1 MKCLIKVQNFL
12 VMALHV
18 TNKKIIKK
26 EPMKTY
32 FKLVILLLTVSLVS
46 CDDVISVDVQT
57 APSRLV
63 IEASLDWEKGT
74 TGSNQTIKLSKS
86 TPYFDTSTN
95 TSVTNASVRVVNDGD
110 GTEFIFTHQ
119 GNGAYRTTGFIP
131 VIGQSYTLEV
141 IHEGETYT
149 ANETMAPVTDITEV
163 SQSKEEGDE
172 DILEVNIIFTDPEA
186 EENYYLF
193 KFQRQGDLLPILI
206 DIDDEFFDGNRIPMW
221 YEKED
226 DDDTE
231 DVDESFMPGDVID
244 ISFFGISEAYS
255 NYMQILIEQ
264 SEGAGLFSSTPVPL
278 RGNCI
283 NTTTPDNYA
292 FGYFRLTQVV
302 KTSYTFQ

>member
-1 MKCLIKVQNFL
+1 MKRLINGRIFL
-12 VMALHV
+12 IMALRV
-18 TNKKIIKK
+18 INKKIIKK
-26 EPMKTY
+26 EHMKTY
-32 FKLVILLLTVSLVS
+32 FKLVILLLTISLAS
-46 CDDVISVDVQT
+46 CDDVIDVDVQT

-74 TGSNQTIKLSKS
+74 TGNNQIIKLSKS
-86 TPYFDTSTN
+86 TPYFDTTTN
-95 TSVTNASVRVVNDGD
+95 TGITNASVRVVNDGN

-119 GNGAYRTTGFIP
+119 SNGTYRTTGFIP

-149 ANETMAPVTDITEV
+149 ANETMTPVTDITEV
-163 SQSKEEGDE
+163 NQSKEEGDE
-172 DILEVNIIFTDPEA
+172 DELEVNIIFTDPEA

-193 KFQRQGDLLPILI
+193 KIQKRGDLLPTLI
-206 DIDDEFFDGNRIPMW
+206 DADDEFVNGNRIPMW
-221 YEKED
+221 YEEED

-231 DVDESFMPGDVID
+231 DVNESFMPGDVVD
-244 ISFFGISEAYS
+244 ISFFGISEAFS

-264 SEGAGLFSSTPVPL
+264 SEGAGLFSATPVPL

-283 NTTTPDNYA
+283 NTTNPDSYA

>member
-1 MKCLIKVQNFL
+1 
-12 VMALHV
+12 
-18 TNKKIIKK
+18 
-26 EPMKTY
+26 MKTY
-32 FKLVILLLTVSLVS
+32 FKLVILFLAMTLTS
-46 CDDVISVDVQT
+46 CDDVINVDVQT

-63 IEASLDWEKGT
+63 IEASIDWEKGT
-74 TGSNQTIKLSKS
+74 TGSDQTIKLSKS
-86 TPYFDTSTN
+86 TPYFDTNTN
-95 TSVTNASVRVVNDGD
+95 TAVTNASVRVVNDND

-119 GNGAYRTTGFIP
+119 NNGAYTNTGFIP

-149 ANETMAPVTDITEV
+149 ANETLTPVVDITEV
-163 SQSKEEGDE
+163 NQSKEEEDE
-172 DILEVNIIFTDPEA
+172 DLLEVNIIFTDPEA
-186 EENYYLF
+186 EENYYLL
-193 KFQRQGDLLPILI
+193 KIQRQGDLLPELI
-206 DIDDEFFDGNRIPMW
+206 DFDDEFINGNRIPMW

-226 DDDTE
+226 DEDTDE
-231 DVDESFMPGDVID
+231 VNESFQPGDVVD

-278 RGNCI
+278 KGNCI